1 MTQERKTT
9 QLVIGYDPA
18 GNPITYQHI
27 SFKSRGIALSAAT
40 RSGKSTLL
48 FEIKREIKR
57 KLPEAQI
64 VSIARDR
71 MEFLQRDDIPF
82 VIIGNKG
89 EVPIDPKLAKQLG
102 ENVRK
107 MHVDAILD
115 INSLQTEKEKDE
127 MVSQFI
133 IGLQTDDEE
142 RFWAKPCFLFIDEVQ
157 ILCKA
162 GATAFPKT
170 RDAIVNL
177 AQTCLKKNILPI
189 VASHK
194 MKDFY
199 VNARD
204 EITNHLVGYLDN
216 IDQQE
221 FACELLKLPRS
232 ESKKIDDFGKTRGTF
247 YVRGFDIC
255 DNATIIQARATKI
268 YEDGEII
275 IPKLSLE
282 NIQKASALRESLK
295 IEDDVSVETRLRFE
309 NASLQARNDVL
320 SQTQMTEDNI
330 VKLREEGF
338 KIGYNKSTEDSVKT
352 FEEAKPTGLAGL
364 IHHGPN
370 VTVRKT
376 GWRKTLVI
384 E

>member
-9 QLVIGYDPA
+9 QLVIGFDPA
-18 GNPITYQHI
+18 GNPITYKHL

-48 FEIKREIKR
+48 FELKREIKR
-57 KLPEAQI
+57 KIPEAQI

-71 MEFLQRDDIPF
+71 MEFLQRDEIPF
-82 VIIGNKG
+82 IIVGNKG
-89 EVPIDPKLAKQLG
+89 EIPIDPKLAKQLG
-102 ENVRK
+102 ENIRK
-107 MHVDAILD
+107 MHVDVILD

-127 MVSQFI
+127 MISQFI
-133 IGLQTDDEE
+133 MGLQMDNDE
-142 RFWAKPCFLFIDEVQ
+142 RFWAKPCFLFIDEIQ

-177 AQTCLKKNILPI
+177 GQTCLKKNIVPI
-189 VASHK
+189 VASHR

-199 VNARD
+199 VNVRD
-204 EITNHLVGYLDN
+204 ELSNHVVGYLDN

-221 FACELLKLPRS
+221 FACELLKLPRT
-232 ESKKIDDFGKTRGTF
+232 ESKKIDSFGETRGTF

-255 DNATIIQARATKI
+255 KTATIIQAKATKI

-282 NIQKASALRESLK
+282 NIQKATALRQSLK

-309 NASLQARNDVL
+309 NASLQAMNDEL
-320 SQTQMTEDNI
+320 SQTQMTNDNI
-330 VKLREEGF
+330 VKFREEGF
-338 KIGYNKSTEDSVKT
+338 KIGYNRCTEDSVKT
-352 FEEAKPTGLAGL
+352 IEESKPTGLAGL
-364 IHHGPN
+364 IKHGPN
-370 VTVRKT
+370 VTVKQI
-376 GWRKTLVI
+376 GWRKQLVI